1 ALVVDGVGVSFGEL
15 DARANRLARYL
26 VGQGVGAESVVGL
39 CLPRGVETV
48 VGILGVWKAGAAY
61 LPVDPGQPVERIA
74 FMLRDSR
81 AVLALTTE
89 ELLDELPAGRVRLVA
104 VDSALVRMQLAGM
117 AATAPG
123 VRVSADGLAY
133 VIYTSGSTGR
143 PKGVGV
149 THGALANYVG
159 SVPSRVGFGAE
170 GGRYALLQAQATDLG
185 NTVLFASLATGGEL
199 HILPEEAVTD
209 PVAVA
214 AYFAEHRIDFVK
226 VVPSHL
232 AALAAVAG
240 PGSVLP
246 AASLVLGGEAA
257 PAALVE
263 GLLEAAGER
272 GVFNH
277 YGPTEATIG
286 VATTRLTAESVASGV
301 VPVGRPV
308 GNTRLFVLDGFLQ
321 PVAPGVVGELYVA
334 GVQLAR
340 GYVGRPGLTAERFVA
355 CPFSA
360 SGGRMYRTGDRARW
374 TADGSVVVLGRADDQ
389 VKVRGFR
396 IEPGEVEAVLAA
408 HPGVAQAAV
417 VAREDVPGD
426 RRLVGYVVAA
436 DEAADEVAAAVRDF
450 AVSRLPE
457 HMVPSAV
464 VVLDALPLTGNGKL
478 DRRALPA
485 PDFAAVAGA
494 GRGPVSVQEEIL
506 CAAFAQVLG
515 LEHVGVD
522 DDFFALGG
530 HSLLAVSLVELL
542 RARGMAVSV
551 RALFQTSTPAG
562 LAAETG
568 PGQVSVPPNAIPAGT
583 EVITPDM
590 LPLVELNTA
599 EIAKVVA
606 AVPGGAANIADVYP
620 LAPLQEGIFFHHL
633 LQAGRGGATDV
644 YAEPMVLG
652 FDSRQRLDA
661 VLAAL
666 QQVVDRHDIYRTAVV
681 WEGLREP
688 VQVVARN
695 ATLPVEELELD
706 PHGADPVEQ
715 LLTAAGGWMDLD
727 RAPLIRVHIAASP
740 DNGQWLALLR
750 IHHLVRDDATT
761 DALLKGVRAFLSG
774 RGDSLPAPLPFRDFV
789 AQARLGVPREE
800 HERYFADLLG
810 DVTEPTAPYGLLDV
824 HGDGSGAVQ
833 ARADIDAELAERVRE
848 VSRRLGVSPATVF
861 HVAWARVLA
870 AVSGRNDVV
879 FGTVLFGRMNA
890 GTGADRVHGPF
901 INTLPLRVRVD
912 ELGAA
917 EAVSA
922 LRHQLG
928 ELLVHEHAPLSVAQ
942 QASGVPGGS
951 PLFTALFNYRNGRLA
966 GGTSGSDLGVGLDG
980 VRLRYA
986 RGRTNYPLVVNVD
999 DDGTGFGLSVDAVA
1013 PADAEQVCGLLR
1025 TAVAGLTSVLEE
1037 SPESRLGAVDVVGG
1051 VERERLLVGWQVPA
1065 VEGPVGMS
1073 GTLVGLFEAR

>member
-1 ALVVDGVGVSFGEL
+1 M
-15 DARANRLARYL
+15 
-26 VGQGVGAESVVGL
+26 GL

-104 VDSALVRMQLAGM
+104 VDGALVRMQLAGM

-159 SVPSRVGFGAE
+159 SVPSRVGFGVL

-214 AYFAEHRIDFVK
+214 AYFAEHRIEFVK

-240 PGSVLP
+240 PGGVLP

-257 PAALVE
+257 SAGLVE

-334 GVQLAR
+334 GGQLAR
-340 GYVGRPGLTAERFVA
+340 GYVGRAGLTAERFVA

-426 RRLVGYVVAA
+426 RRLVAYVVPA
-436 DEAADEVAAAVRDF
+436 DEDGGELSTSVREF

-515 LEHVGVD
+515 LEQVGVD
-522 DDFFALGG
+522 DDFFELGG
-530 HSLLAVSLVELL
+530 HSLLATRLISRVRAVLGVE
-542 RARGMAVSV
+542 VEI
-551 RALFQTSTPAG
+551 RALFEAPTVAG
-562 LAAETG
+562 LAARLAEAAQATRVPLVAGPRPQRVPLSFAQRRLWFIGQLEGPNPTYNSPIVLRLTGDLDRTALAQALRDVIARHEALRTIFPEADGEPYQQIIDVDELLWELPVVRLTQPDPSEPVTGARLLDLDELPLNASVLELPVIDATEDLPEDQLPGAVARAAGYAFDLANEIPVRAWLFDNG
-568 PGQVSVPPNAIPAGT
+568 PGEHVLALVVHHIAG
-583 EVITPDM
+583 DGWSM
-590 LPLVELNTA
+590 GPLARDISTA
-599 EIAKVVA
+599 YA
-606 AVPGGAANIADVYP
+606 ARLAGGGAP
-620 LAPLQEGIFFHHL
+620 EWAPLPVQYADYALWQRELLGAEGDPGSSL
-633 LQAGRGGATDV
+633 
-644 YAEPMVLG
+644 
-652 FDSRQRLDA
+652 SRQVAYWREA
-661 VLAAL
+661 LA
-666 QQVVDRHDIYRTAVV
+666 
-681 WEGLREP
+681 GSP
-688 VQVVARN
+688 
-695 ATLPVEELELD
+695 EELELPFD
-706 PHGADPVEQ
+706 RPRPAVASHRGHTSGFVMPVE
-715 LLTAAGGWMDLD
+715 L
-727 RAPLIRVHIAASP
+727 H
-740 DNGQWLALLR
+740 
-750 IHHLVRDDATT
+750 
-761 DALLKGVRAFLSG
+761 
-774 RGDSLPAPLPFRDFV
+774 
-789 AQARLGVPREE
+789 ARLVE
-800 HERYFADLLG
+800 L
-810 DVTEPTAPYGLLDV
+810 
-824 HGDGSGAVQ
+824 
-833 ARADIDAELAERVRE
+833 ARAE
-848 VSRRLGVSPATVF
+848 GVTLF
-861 HVAWARVLA
+861 MVL
-870 AVSGRNDVV
+870 
-879 FGTVLFGRMNA
+879 
-890 GTGADRVHGPF
+890 
-901 INTLPLRVRVD
+901 
-912 ELGAA
+912 
-917 EAVSA
+917 
-922 LRHQLG
+922 
-928 ELLVHEHAPLSVAQ
+928 
-942 QASGVPGGS
+942 QA
-951 PLFTALFNYRNGRLA
+951 
-966 GGTSGSDLGVGLDG
+966 
-980 VRLRYA
+980 
-986 RGRTNYPLVVNVD
+986 
-999 DDGTGFGLSVDAVA
+999 GLSV
-1013 PADAEQVCGLLR
+1013 LL
-1025 TAVAGLTSVLEE
+1025 
-1037 SPESRLGAVDVVGG
+1037 SRLGAGTDVPIGS
-1051 VERERLLVGWQVPA
+1051 A
-1065 VEGPVGMS
+1065 
-1073 GTLVGLFEAR
+1073 